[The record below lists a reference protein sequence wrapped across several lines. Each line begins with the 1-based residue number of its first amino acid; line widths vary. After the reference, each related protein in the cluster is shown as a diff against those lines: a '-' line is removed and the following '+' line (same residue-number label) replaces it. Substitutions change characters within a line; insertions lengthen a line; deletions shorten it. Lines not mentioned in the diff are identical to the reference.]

1 MLVGVA
7 WRTRKS
13 VPTPGSESLQRRAT
27 QPCVS
32 ISSFKA
38 SISFLTTKHTARVRR
53 PRPASYPPHRP
64 VYEEPLLP
72 PLPESLPFYFPY
84 SSIFVCPLLPFL
96 PTLSF
101 PPPPS
106 PVLFYRRPL
115 RPDTD
120 VRGSST
126 SAAGD
131 IVRNVVARL
140 SWLAAHLARVNF
152 VRCPHRTSHLTRSR
166 AWNEEYTRDMC
177 AYIHIPM
184 RERNFTTT
192 NCATKDRRTNRNW
205 NEFHRIGNAT
215 MLHNG
220 DLHSSAVRR
229 YGLCLPVR

>member
-1 MLVGVA
+1 MVGWCKINDPGSRGGGRGVEQGIKCSLPCGVA

-27 QPCVS
+27 QLCVS

-106 PVLFYRRPL
+106 PVLFYP
-115 RPDTD
+115 PP
-120 VRGSST
+120 SS
-126 SAAGD
+126 SSS
-131 IVRNVVARL
+131 RYR
-140 SWLAAHLARVNF
+140 
-152 VRCPHRTSHLTRSR
+152 RSR
-166 AWNEEYTRDMC
+166 VIDIRGWRHCTQRCCSVIVVGRAPC
-177 AYIHIPM
+177 A
-184 RERNFTTT
+184 R
-192 NCATKDRRTNRNW
+192 
-205 NEFHRIGNAT
+205 
-215 MLHNG
+215 
-220 DLHSSAVRR
+220 
-229 YGLCLPVR
+229 